1 MAFHWEWDIFG
12 SRSPSVEERFLQIDS
27 LRDTMP
33 LSTVEQ
39 IQRKQLEVARL
50 MSLRSNEYSTPLV
63 DPQEDIDRLNDEIA
77 GLQVQI
83 ENPNQGVTLQ

>member
-1 MAFHWEWDIFG
+1 
-12 SRSPSVEERFLQIDS
+12 
-27 LRDTMP
+27 MP

-50 MSLRSNEYSTPLV
+50 MALRSNEYITPSV
-63 DPQEDIDRLNDEIA
+63 DPQEDIDRLNGEIA
-77 GLQVQI
+77 RIQVQI

>member
-1 MAFHWEWDIFG
+1 
-12 SRSPSVEERFLQIDS
+12 
-27 LRDTMP
+27 MP